1 MCTLRSLQCNCA
13 CELCEHPLEFWNS
26 GIPESYNSTRLLCI
40 AYWWSGWPSAPKS
53 QVQSQRSQKYTCFA
67 RGAQGT
73 YMICMH
79 YHIDG
84 NNCLF
89 ILFFLFYKYFILL
102 SNSKVPAKEVVIV
115 SFMLLLWLFSI
126 YRCLCR
132 IASDIILSPKLINP
146 ATQVT
151 H

>member
-1 MCTLRSLQCNCA
+1 MTANAKQVAQETRSLDASALHNQRVTKKVTSTLA
-13 CELCEHPLEFWNS
+13 LQEVH
-26 GIPESYNSTRLLCI
+26 YN
-40 AYWWSGWPSAPKS
+40 
-53 QVQSQRSQKYTCFA
+53 
-67 RGAQGT
+67 AQGT
-73 YMICMH
+73 YMICVH
-79 YHIDG
+79 YHIQG

-89 ILFFLFYKYFILL
+89 IFFLLYVYFITLT
-102 SNSKVPAKEVVIV
+102 NSKVPAKEVVIV